1 MSDPTICFCR
11 VLYCSKEVGTRID
24 TIFLPVPPAI
34 LNFPAQILLRTLS
47 IKNNGMLRKCL
58 VFFLQNLENGSD
70 FCNVISFS
78 KRKTLIEREYLSW
91 CPQV

>member
-1 MSDPTICFCR
+1 MSDPTICFYR

-47 IKNNGMLRKCL
+47 IKYKGMLRKCL